1 MSLVP
6 RPKERG
12 LIAGRDHRAR
22 LLAALALALVSVFIH
37 QPASALLFLL
47 LGLAL
52 ALIDGNSPGTLARR
66 LLLLQFLMLSLL
78 LTLPFQVPGEILGQV
93 VGMGYSREGLILALV
108 IFCKANGVAL
118 ALLGLLSS
126 MEPMHLG
133 RALARL
139 GAPDKLAH
147 LLMLGLRQ
155 IHLLQLE
162 YQRLNTAMRAR
173 GFVPGSNRHSWRS
186 YGQLM
191 GMLLVRALDRSK
203 RLGAAMRARGF
214 DGRFY
219 LLEDRDWQRTD
230 GLFLATLI
238 GLGAG
243 LLVLEH
249 HLLP

>member
-6 RPKERG
+6 RPKESG
-12 LIAGRDHRAR
+12 LIASRDPRAR
-22 LLAALALALVSVFIH
+22 LLAALMLALVSVFIH
-37 QPASALLFLL
+37 QPVSAMLFLL
-47 LGLAL
+47 LGLGLAL
-52 ALIDGNSPGTLARR
+52 ADGNSPATLAKR

-78 LTLPFQVPGEILGQV
+78 LTLPFQVPGEMLGEV
-93 VGMGYSREGLILALV
+93 AGLGYSREGLTLALV

-139 GAPDKLAH
+139 GAPDKLSH

-173 GFVPGSNRHSWRS
+173 GFVPSSNRHAWRS

-191 GMLLVRALDRSK
+191 GMLLVRALDRSR
-203 RLGAAMRARGF
+203 RLETAMRARGF

-219 LLEDRDWQRTD
+219 LLEDRLWRLSDS
-230 GLFLATLI
+230 LFLASLV
-238 GLGAG
+238 GLGAS
-243 LLVLEH
+243 LLYLEYA
-249 HLLP
+249 